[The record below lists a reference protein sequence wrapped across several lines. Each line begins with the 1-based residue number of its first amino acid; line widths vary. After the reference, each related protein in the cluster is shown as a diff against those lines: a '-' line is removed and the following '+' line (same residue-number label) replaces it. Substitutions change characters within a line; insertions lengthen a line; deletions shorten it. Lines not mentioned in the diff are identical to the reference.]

1 MSHNNSQLEKYEIKK
16 PDYEYI
22 NRDSK
27 ETSFSAHSPKR
38 FVKKGDKWVGKSA
51 IGRLFQRKHAR
62 IMFVGDI
69 TCFDKQFEAAK
80 TQNGYD
86 FSYEFDNVRP
96 IFEKADLVVGNLE
109 TMIFPNA
116 PYRSEKFVSEQ
127 NFHCNAP
134 IEFLDAVRKAGFDV
148 VTNANNH
155 DLDTGAVGIG
165 ETIDNVEKMGLI
177 QTGTFKTD
185 KKRYEIIDVLGF
197 KIAIVA
203 FATEHNGKKN
213 NLTSEGAQFLLN
225 DYSEENSSKIIKEAK
240 ADGAE
245 LVFVCIHWG
254 RENKTKNNDKQT
266 QIADQ
271 LIEAGADCIIG
282 SHPHV
287 LQPFEIRV
295 SSKSIV
301 PVFYSLG
308 NFVSH
313 NVNNQK
319 ARSIIACIDLTRIN
333 GEIVIDCS
341 YIPIFTAKQSLDK
354 EYVVLP
360 ISENSSNAKNISI
373 RDKITNVMGK
383 EISINSEID
392 FPEYIDTNSESNSLE
407 KPEPINCSELKSFPV
422 IHDNGKFVYEI
433 NKDSCCIN
441 GLSPMN
447 TAFSCSIKATFAE
460 RPVKN
465 LKVGAFSGNNQLKKI
480 NFSKSLSVIPKQ
492 LCKDC
497 KSLEGF
503 QIGSRIAEIQTEAFS
518 GCTSLTC
525 VVIKDSVKKIESR
538 AFAGCEKLIS
548 VKISSNIL
556 DIADDAFEGCNRAT
570 FYCPEDSYAEKYA
583 KTHGFNVINMEL

>member
-1 MSHNNSQLEKYEIKK
+1 MSYNNSQLEKYEIKK

-27 ETSFSAHSPKR
+27 EASFITHSPKR

-51 IGRLFQRKHAR
+51 ISRLFQRKHAR

-80 TQNGYD
+80 TENGYD

-177 QTGTFKTD
+177 QTGTFKTG
-185 KKRYEIIDVLGF
+185 KKRYELINVLGF

-213 NLTSEGAQFLLN
+213 NLTSEGAQLLLN
-225 DYSEENSSKIIKEAK
+225 DYSEENSLKIIKEAK

-254 RENKTKNNDKQT
+254 RENKTKNNDKQI
-266 QIADQ
+266 QIADK

-333 GEIVIDCS
+333 GEIVIESS
-341 YIPIFTAKQSLDK
+341 YIPIFTAKQYSDK

-360 ISENSSNAKNISI
+360 ISDNPSDAGNISI
-373 RDKITNVMGK
+373 KNKISDIMGK

-392 FPEYIDTNSESNSLE
+392 FPEYVDANSESDSLI
-407 KPEPINCSELKSFPV
+407 KQEPIKFGELKNFPV

-433 NKDSCCIN
+433 NSDSCCIN

-447 TAFSCSIKATFAE
+447 TAFSCSVKATFAE
-460 RPVKN
+460 RPVKE
-465 LKVGAFSGNNQLKKI
+465 LKIGAFSGNNQLKKI
-480 NFSKSLSVIPKQ
+480 NFSKSLSVLPKQ

-497 KSLEGF
+497 KALEGF
-503 QIGSRIAEIQTEAFS
+503 QMGSRIVEIQTEAFS
-518 GCTSLTC
+518 GCASLTC
-525 VVIKDSVKKIESR
+525 IVIKDSVKKIESR

-548 VKISSNIL
+548 VKVSSNIL
-556 DIADDAFEGCNRAT
+556 DIADDAFEGCNGIT
-570 FYCPEDSYAEKYA
+570 FYCAEGSYAENYA